1 MPPNKRGGGRL
12 KQAIGLHGQAPPTRP
27 RFTALPLQLLPSC
40 FAACASSARMQRNRD
55 NAPLPGRLLRSAW
68 QEVILQ
74 RRHCLSKDW
83 PYSQADTQ
91 VCDFRIELL
100 ILGDCVMLESGGAS
114 VGLQEARFEALEMS
128 ADALRR
134 RRWSQQCC

>member
-1 MPPNKRGGGRL
+1 MSPNKRSDCRL
-12 KQAIGLHGQAPPTRP
+12 KQAIGLRGQAPPTRP

-40 FAACASSARMQRNRD
+40 FAACASSTRLQRNRD
-55 NAPLPGRLLRSAW
+55 NAPQLGRLLRSAW

-83 PYSQADTQ
+83 PYSQA
-91 VCDFRIELL
+91 VGLRFCFELL
-100 ILGDCVMLESGGAS
+100 ILGDCVMWESGGAC
-114 VGLQEARFEALEMS
+114 VGWREARFEALEMS

-134 RRWSQQCC
+134 RRWLQQCC